1 MHIIMKKII
10 PVLFTLSTFI
20 VSSGLQAQP
29 ASLKVKA
36 QQYINEVFR
45 DCTPSTEDSEIKD
58 YAERLSRIEI
68 VTLSEY
74 ASEDYT
80 LLSQVNFKNKCNP
93 DLQPDNAANFDPSSF
108 NPFKYGLSFFPKSDK
123 AYRVDNTQYII
134 LIHSKQD

>member
-1 MHIIMKKII
+1 MHIVMKKII
-10 PVLFTLSTFI
+10 PVLFTVGTLM
-20 VSSGLQAQP
+20 VSSGLQAQTT
-29 ASLKVKA
+29 SLEAKA
-36 QQYINEVFR
+36 QQFINEVYKN
-45 DCTPSTEDSEIKD
+45 CTPSTEDSEIKD

-80 LLSQVNFKNKCNP
+80 LLSQVDFKDKCNA
-93 DLQPDNAANFDPSSF
+93 DLQYDNAANFDPSSF

-134 LIHSKQD
+134 LIHSK